1 MYIMV
6 RDKGDNMNKI
16 YKNLSNARSGKSA
29 FTLAEVL
36 ITLGIIGVVA
46 ALTLPNLIHK
56 YQDRVLTSR
65 FKKGYSELSRAWS
78 MVVAEDPY
86 KYLNTKGG
94 WECEWPDGTTSNP
107 TVWDNRIEDLRS
119 KMKVQ
124 KICGNVYNK
133 NLYGGTDC
141 WPASYEKYQYG
152 NDIPSRMGGNS
163 LLTEWVTVDGM
174 CFSGGLGQW
183 DTTHISMDTNCDEG
197 PNRLGDDIFSMLLG
211 ADGIVYF
218 ATDSKSA
225 EDAPVRSGLVCPFGE
240 FTVNGRTINFRDRL
254 QK

>member
-6 RDKGDNMNKI
+6 RDKGDNMKGNN
-16 YKNLSNARSGKSA
+16 KNLSNEKNRKSA

-65 FKKGYSELSRAWS
+65 FKKGYSELSRAWG

-86 KYLNTKGG
+86 KYLNEKGG
-94 WECEWPDGTTSNP
+94 WSGCEWPDGTSGEPSTSNS
-107 TVWDNRIEDLRS
+107 RIIDLQN
-119 KMKVQ
+119 KMKIQ
-124 KICGNVYNK
+124 KKCEA
-133 NLYGGTDC
+133 GTTGC
-141 WPASYEKYQYG
+141 WASSYESASGMPK
-152 NDIPSRMGGNS
+152 NANLID
-163 LLTEWVTVDGM
+163 WVNADGM
-174 CFSGGLGQW
+174 CFSSGFNQWLGRNYAK
-183 DTTHISMDTNCDEG
+183 ISMDTNCNEG
-197 PNRLGDDIFSMLLG
+197 PNRLGDDIFTMLLG

-240 FTVNGRTINFRDRL
+240 FTVNGRKINFRDRL